1 MPQIT
6 GRVYDQDSGQGV
18 GGVQVSNGEDV
29 VQSEAD
35 SIYVRFLDAGAHA
48 FVWITTPEGYRPSK
62 GFFRRAPAAGD
73 EPNFALTRAPERG
86 NRQFRA
92 AQITDTHVV
101 LGGSGVAAR
110 GASRCDGGA
119 HPAFDRLFRRAGPL

>member
-48 FVWITTPEGYRPSK
+48 CHLATSPMVNPGI
-62 GFFRRAPAAGD
+62 GF
-73 EPNFALTRAPERG
+73 EIKNEL
-86 NRQFRA
+86 N
-92 AQITDTHVV
+92 
-101 LGGSGVAAR
+101 
-110 GASRCDGGA
+110 SR
-119 HPAFDRLFRRAGPL
+119 